1 MNTHKQT
8 ANKESNMKITPSTL
22 IRWAGLG
29 TIAAG
34 FFFAAIQPIHPA
46 DALASVNTSA
56 WAIITPLKVIMCLL
70 FLLGI
75 TAIYARQMKKAG
87 RLGLVGFLLFSLA
100 WALELA
106 FIFAEAFIIP
116 LLAA

>member
-1 MNTHKQT
+1 MNTNRQ
-8 ANKESNMKITPSTL
+8 AAVIQENKVKITASTL

-29 TIAAG
+29 TVAAG
-34 FFFAAIQPIHPA
+34 IYFAAIQPIHPA

-56 WAIITPLKVIMCLL
+56 WTIITPLKVIMCLL

-75 TAIYARQMKKAG
+75 TAIYARQMNKAG
-87 RLGLVGFLLFSLA
+87 RLGLFGFLMFSLA

-116 LLAA
+116 LL